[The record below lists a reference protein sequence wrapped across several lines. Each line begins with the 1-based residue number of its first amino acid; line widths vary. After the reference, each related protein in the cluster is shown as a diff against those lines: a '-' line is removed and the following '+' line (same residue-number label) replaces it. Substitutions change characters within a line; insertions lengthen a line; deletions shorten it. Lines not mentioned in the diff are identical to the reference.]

1 VPKDQTDFMIT
12 EYQQIAHAF
21 FDLSRRTDSMFKFY
35 VAIIGIPLPLL
46 AALVS
51 ISGATALPS
60 LGELPALTAVALLV
74 AGAAGCMMSVIIA
87 EIRFEAVFYAKT
99 INRVRGYFSS
109 MPDKEIAP
117 FLVLPITD
125 DMPNFYE
132 GPARKGWR
140 LGVGTIFLEIL
151 LMGFVNSSFL
161 ALGLLNLGFL
171 GASIEWFA
179 FLSSIRRIYLAFVLV
194 IVITALHILAYYLR
208 AHGRDKKWMSQG
220 KTPPTK
226 VPVPTASG

>member
-1 VPKDQTDFMIT
+1 
-12 EYQQIAHAF
+12 
-21 FDLSRRTDSMFKFY
+21 MFKFY
-35 VAIIGIPLPLL
+35 VAIIGIPIPLL

-51 ISGATALPS
+51 IRGATALPS
-60 LGELPALTAVALLV
+60 LDELPALIVVALLV

-109 MPDKEIAP
+109 IPDKDIAP
-117 FLVLPITD
+117 FLVLPTTD
-125 DMPNFYE
+125 DVPSFYE
-132 GPARKGWR
+132 GPVRKGWH

-161 ALGLLNLGFL
+161 VLGLLNLESLVAG
-171 GASIEWFA
+171 IDWFA
-179 FLSSIRRIYLAFVLV
+179 SLSSIQRFCSGLVLV
-194 IVITALHILAYYLR
+194 LVITALHIFTYYLR
-208 AHGRDKKWMSQG
+208 AHGRDKKWISQG

-226 VPVPTASG
+226 MTAPTASG